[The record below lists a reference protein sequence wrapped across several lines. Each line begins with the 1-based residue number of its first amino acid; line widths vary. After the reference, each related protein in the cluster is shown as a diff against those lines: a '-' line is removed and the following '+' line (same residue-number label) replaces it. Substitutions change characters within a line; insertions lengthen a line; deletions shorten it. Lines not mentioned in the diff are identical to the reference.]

1 MVKQCLAG
9 PLQLCLVLLCLA
21 PAGAN
26 AGLFNNNDFNVFL
39 DYACLNIDGI
49 PIPSNSTLS
58 NQCCGGNASA
68 HPICNSGFFSILPD
82 ALDQTDAS
90 LDLAFFFFF
99 DTIRLNENPS
109 NLNSPPEPG
118 SGDQEEPSTSS
129 GSILS
134 SLSALLSGGQV
145 PIPAKNPPSQSA
157 SLSGGSSG
165 SGTQTGV
172 GGISS
177 LGGMGSGDSLW
188 NSKRRGKKSSA
199 GTSTELSEIGGK
211 YSSKGSFRDAVPES
225 IGPSEVSSGH
235 EVEVVEYPGGKNGA
249 SASGSDETKEG
260 ALATNG
266 EAGAEGLEGSGA
278 GEDGDLANSGT
289 LGNGEGSSEDAPD
302 YLKRIHKKDSI
313 FKIVS
318 RRYAREESRKN
329 IGLPKAR
336 PVKR

>member
-26 AGLFNNNDFNVFL
+26 AGYFNNNDFNVFL
-39 DYACLNIDGI
+39 DYDCLNIDGI
-49 PIPSNSTLS
+49 PIPSNSTLA
-58 NQCCGGNASA
+58 NLCCGDNPSA

-82 ALDQTDAS
+82 ALEQTDAS
-90 LDLAFFFFF
+90 LDLAFSIID
-99 DTIRLNENPS
+99 DTILLNENPS
-109 NLNSPPEPG
+109 NLDSPPEPG

-145 PIPAKNPPSQSA
+145 PVPAKKPPAQST

-165 SGTQTGV
+165 SGTQSGV

-188 NSKRRGKKSSA
+188 NSRRRGKKPSA
-199 GTSTELSEIGGK
+199 GTSTELSEVGGK
-211 YSSKGSFRDAVPES
+211 YSSNGSFRDAVPES

-260 ALATNG
+260 ALAT
-266 EAGAEGLEGSGA
+266 AEGTGSDGLEGSGA